1 MMGVYSLPEF
11 WGKLIESGGVNEWNF
26 TVKLCGAILGE
37 GKYNPRELTEE
48 EKKNQK
54 GKPAPKINKKDP
66 AAVKAE
72 EDRIAADLKEKEEKE
87 KEKAFQEE
95 LNKLSP

>member
-1 MMGVYSLPEF
+1 MVQE
-11 WGKLIESGGVNEWNF
+11 V
-26 TVKLCGAILGE
+26 
-37 GKYNPRELTEE
+37 
-48 EKKNQK
+48 
-54 GKPAPKINKKDP
+54 KINKKDP